1 MKKMILMV
9 VMSAAISA
17 TVSAQS
23 LDLMTGTEL
32 HIEQKQHPFLPSVDA
47 LSFYAF

>member
-32 HIEQKQHPFLPSVDA
+32 HIEQNTTPIHRRCAIVRF
-47 LSFYAF
+47 